1 MNIPV
6 ATKIP
11 VYLEIDKKLIKCEN
25 LRALVNEANP
35 EQVFSIVSD
44 RYAIFQ
50 HTDLIEFA
58 AQIIPEARMIGERIT
73 KHGARYYIEYVIP
86 DREFALDANDKIFP
100 MVIASNSYDKSLQ
113 VQFELGYY
121 RQICSNG
128 ARVKKVLAEVA
139 TKHIGQIGARLKQ
152 SLEESINRNLPLL
165 IDIFKKS
172 TNITLDKK
180 QAREVVSKIL
190 PKKYQKIAISTLEST
205 DYSAWSV
212 YNTLTYVTTHHVESY
227 ERKREFDA
235 GAFKFLEEV
244 VENVQEND

>member
-1 MNIPV
+1 MDIPV

-11 VYLEIDKKLIKCEN
+11 VYLEINKKLVKCDS
-25 LRALVNEANP
+25 LCALVNEANP

-50 HTDLIEFA
+50 HADLTKFA
-58 AQIIPEARMIGERIT
+58 TELIPNAKMIKERVT
-73 KHGARYYIEYVIP
+73 KHGARYYIEYIIP
-86 DREFALDANDKIFP
+86 DREFTLNANDRVFP
-100 MVIASNSYDKSLQ
+100 MIIASNSYDKSMQ

-121 RQICSNG
+121 RQVCSNG

-139 TKHIGQIGARLKQ
+139 TKHIGQIDARLKR

-165 IDIFKKS
+165 IDTFKKS
-172 TNITLDKK
+172 TNITLDKR
-180 QAREVVSKIL
+180 QAREIISKIL
-190 PKKYQKIAISTLEST
+190 PQKYHAIALPALEST

-212 YNTLTYVTTHHVESY
+212 YNTLTYVTTHYVESY